1 MENSTSK
8 QFLNNAL
15 ERSQK
20 FHIIKYKT
28 LLGRLAALNS
38 ENYFENSSQNIL
50 EFQSKIK
57 SQDLLKYCSD
67 FFWSVVHRLSNAIDK
82 NDKEEIERNYI
93 YFLLNSFDS
102 FYFLLPE
109 NSQISLKDLGNSEII
124 LAKLNLSLGV
134 FSDSSSS
141 LCKISDTILEFKLDK
156 FKSIEDNTYSI
167 LLDEIPSWFKL
178 RKENV
183 CDRISVLYQRHANI
197 FEEHYYQ
204 DCCEN
209 TFLGHLL
216 KNRIEK
222 AFLKIKINNNSL
234 YEKLASS
241 IDYIIPYGNDPK
253 NKYPNFAIATLKK
266 TIFLSIDLL
275 TEHEIFIAECI
286 IHEYSHCELHLVQDT
301 ILLTNI
307 ENNILEYYSP
317 WRKDPRPLL
326 GVIHAIY
333 ISHEIINFYH
343 SYLQNAENS
352 ADETILVKNK
362 VEIIIHQIFIALK
375 QIKQNQLTDFTK
387 ELLSSILQSTN
398 QISENLVIPISN
410 PPQEIIEHKKVWKSV
425 NKDLIIV
432 E

>member
-1 MENSTSK
+1 MENQVNK
-8 QFLNNAL
+8 QFLNTAL

-28 LLGRLAALNS
+28 LLGSLALLNK
-38 ENYFENSSQNIL
+38 ENYFKNSSQNIL

-57 SQDLLKYCSD
+57 SQDLIKYSSD

-82 NDKEEIERNYI
+82 KDRNEIEKTYI
-93 YFLLNSFDS
+93 YFLLNYFDS
-102 FYFLLPE
+102 FYFLLPL
-109 NSQISLKDLGNSEII
+109 NTKISFKELNNGEII
-124 LAKLNLSLGV
+124 LAKLNISLSIY
-134 FSDSSSS
+134 SDSNVSIS
-141 LCKISDTILEFKLDK
+141 KISDTILEYNLGK
-156 FKSIEDNTYSI
+156 FNCIEDNSYRISI
-167 LLDEIPSWFKL
+167 VETPSWFKL

-183 CDRISVLYQRHANI
+183 CDRVVILYQRHENI

-204 DCCEN
+204 NCCESP
-209 TFLGHLL
+209 FLGHLL
-216 KNRIEK
+216 KNRIAT
-222 AFLKIKINNNSL
+222 AFTKIKVNDNNL
-234 YEKLASS
+234 YNKLVSS

-333 ISHEIINFYH
+333 ISHEIINFYY
-343 SYLQNAENS
+343 SYLQNKENS
-352 ADETILVKNK
+352 KDETILVKDK
-362 VEIIIHQIFIALK
+362 TQIVIHQIFIALR
-375 QIKQNQLTDFTK
+375 QIKQNQLTDITK
-387 ELLSSILQSTN
+387 ELLNSILQSTN
-398 QISENLVIPISN
+398 EICEKLLIPISN
-410 PPQEIIEHKKVWKSV
+410 PPQEIIKHKEIWKSV
-425 NKDLIIV
+425 NKNLIII

>member
-1 MENSTSK
+1 MENSTNK
-8 QFLNNAL
+8 QFLYTAL

-28 LLGRLAALNS
+28 LLGRLAVLNN
-38 ENYFENSSQNIL
+38 ENYFENSSQNII
-50 EFQSKIK
+50 EFQRKIK
-57 SQDLLKYCSD
+57 SHDLLKYCSD
-67 FFWSVVHRLSNAIDK
+67 FFWSLVHRLSNAIDK
-82 NDKEEIERNYI
+82 KDKGEIEKTYI

-102 FYFLLPE
+102 FYFLLPP
-109 NSQISLKDLGNSEII
+109 NSRISLRDLGNSEII
-124 LAKLNLSLGV
+124 LAKLNISLGIY
-134 FSDSSSS
+134 SDSNASI
-141 LCKISDTILEFKLDK
+141 CKISDTILEFKLDK
-156 FKSIEDNTYSI
+156 FNSIEDNTYSI

-178 RKENV
+178 RKENI
-183 CDRISVLYQRHANI
+183 CGRITVLYQRHVDI

-209 TFLGHLL
+209 AFLGHLL
-216 KNRIEK
+216 KNRIDR
-222 AFLKIKINNNSL
+222 AFCKIKINNNSL
-234 YEKLASS
+234 YEKLVSS

-301 ILLTNI
+301 ILFTNI

-343 SYLQNAENS
+343 SYLQNKENS
-352 ADETILVKNK
+352 REETILVKNK
-362 VEIIIHQIFIALK
+362 VEIIIHQILIALK

-387 ELLSSILQSTN
+387 ELLNSILKSTKE
-398 QISENLVIPISN
+398 ISENLLIPISN
-410 PPQEIIEHKKVWKSV
+410 PPQEIIEHKETWKSV

>member
-1 MENSTSK
+1 MENSLSK
-8 QFLNNAL
+8 QFLNAAI

-28 LLGRLAALNS
+28 LLGRLAALNN
-38 ENYFENSSQNIL
+38 ENYFENSTQNIL

-57 SQDLLKYCSD
+57 SHHLLEYCSD
-67 FFWSVVHRLSNAIDK
+67 FFWSIVHRLSNAIDK
-82 NDKEEIERNYI
+82 NDKGEIEKNYI

-102 FYFLLPE
+102 FYFLLPV
-109 NSQISLKDLGNSEII
+109 NSQISLKGLENSEII
-124 LAKLNLSLGV
+124 LAKLNISLGV
-134 FSDSSSS
+134 FSDSKAS
-141 LCKISDTILEFKLDK
+141 LSKINNTTLEFRLDK
-156 FKSIEDNTYSI
+156 FKSIEDNTYTIS
-167 LLDEIPSWFKL
+167 LDETPSWFKL

-183 CDRISVLYQRHANI
+183 CDRITVLYQRHENI
-197 FEEHYYQ
+197 FEEHYNQ
-204 DCCEN
+204 DCCED

-216 KNRIEK
+216 KNRVEK
-222 AFLKIKINNNSL
+222 AFCKIKINNNKL
-234 YEKLASS
+234 YEKLVSS
-241 IDYIIPYGNDPK
+241 IDYIIPYGNDLQ

-275 TEHEIFIAECI
+275 TEYEIFIAECI

-301 ILLTNI
+301 VLLTNI

-343 SYLQNAENS
+343 SYLQNKENS
-352 ADETILVKNK
+352 GDETILVKNK
-362 VEIIIHQIFIALK
+362 VEIIVHQIFIAIK
-375 QIKQNQLTDFTK
+375 QIKRHQLTDFTK
-387 ELLSSILQSTN
+387 ELLNTILQSTKEV
-398 QISENLVIPISN
+398 SENLLIPISN
-410 PPQEIIEHKKVWKSV
+410 PPQEIIEHKKAWKSV
-425 NKDLIIV
+425 YKDLTII